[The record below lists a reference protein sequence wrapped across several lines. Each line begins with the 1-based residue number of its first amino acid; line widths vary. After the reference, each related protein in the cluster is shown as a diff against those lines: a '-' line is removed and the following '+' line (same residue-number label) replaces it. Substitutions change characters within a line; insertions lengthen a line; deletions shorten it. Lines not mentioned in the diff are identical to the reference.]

1 VSLSPNRRT
10 VLKAL
15 APGTWAL
22 VLLVTPAAAHVSP
35 TPKGELEA
43 QLRHHVPSLRH
54 DRQVIRFLKHHRWLL
69 SDPRY
74 EREAKRQLSSHR
86 AHLAVAKRKIAATRM
101 AIAKRSQQHR
111 LAAAHA
117 RTPRAVIC
125 RVFGPHCREAL
136 AVARCESGLQS
147 VAENGEYLG
156 LFQMGSSAR
165 RLFGHGPSVE
175 DQVRAAYRYF
185 VATGRDWSPWSCK
198 PWF

>member
-1 VSLSPNRRT
+1 MSLSLNRRT

-15 APGTWAL
+15 ALGTCAL

-43 QLRHHVPSLRH
+43 QLRHHVRSLRH
-54 DRQVIRFLKHHRWLL
+54 DRQVIRFFQHHRWLL
-69 SDPRY
+69 SDPRF
-74 EREAKRQLSSHR
+74 EREAKRQLGSHR
-86 AHLAVAKRKIAATRM
+86 AHLLVAQRKIAATRL
-101 AIAKRSQQHR
+101 AIARRSQQHR

-125 RVFGPHCREAL
+125 RVFGPHCKEAL

-156 LFQMGSSAR
+156 LFQMGSNAR

-175 DQVRAAYRYF
+175 NQVRAAYRYF